1 MRHYAFPT
9 LIALAACIAGAGQ
22 TSRPVVR
29 ASGVTASRLP
39 QNPLISVASSTS
51 LGDNVN
57 GPSIVRVP
65 SWVKQPLGR
74 YYMYFAHHTG
84 TFIRL
89 AYADSIQGPW
99 KIYEPGVL
107 HVRDSAFYRPQ
118 PDPPNSP
125 GGFCTHVASPEIY
138 LDSARNRI
146 VMWFHSPSRRKAT
159 SAPCVNDRS
168 ARRLA
173 DPEVLAAHRSD
184 RAAGG
189 VRVRRDAEQA
199 VSPR

>member
-1 MRHYAFPT
+1 MRHS
-9 LIALAACIAGAGQ
+9 IALAAALLVTSVPAGLGQSARPPAAGPP
-22 TSRPVVR
+22 T
-29 ASGVTASRLP
+29 VTATRLSA
-39 QNPLISVASSTS
+39 NPLITVASSAS

-57 GPSIVRVP
+57 GPSIIRVP

-107 HVRDSAFYRPQ
+107 QVRDTAFYRPQ

-125 GGFCTHVASPEIY
+125 EGFYTHVASPEIAVDAVADR
-138 LDSARNRI
+138 L
-146 VMWFHSPSRRKAT
+146 VMW
-159 SAPCVNDRS
+159 
-168 ARRLA
+168 
-173 DPEVLAAHRSD
+173 
-184 RAAGG
+184 
-189 VRVRRDAEQA
+189 
-199 VSPR
+199 